1 MSLPL
6 VFFNAPTLFKSLPLR
21 SKSADIVFGLLP
33 SLDIVLSNPSFKAV
47 MLAFKAVI
55 EACPVVIEV
64 VVGLLAI
71 A

>member
-1 MSLPL
+1 M
-6 VFFNAPTLFKSLPLR
+6 
-21 SKSADIVFGLLP
+21 SADIVLGLLP
-33 SLDIVLSNPSFKAV
+33 SLDRVLSNPSFKAV

-55 EACPVVIEV
+55 EAWPVVIEV